1 MVDTSRDAAELST
14 NELTLIETRL
24 ANERKSVVAAYLL
37 FLFLGGLGI
46 HNFYLGRIL
55 LGVIELLLSLLG
67 TILIFAAGLGIVFL
81 IPLVILLF
89 IDLFIIPG
97 GIRKNLGMRRRE
109 LTESMKQNKRGA
121 AETTA

>member
-14 NELTLIETRL
+14 DELTLIETRL

-81 IPLVILLF
+81 IPLGILLF

-97 GIRKNLGMRRRE
+97 GIRKNLEKRRRE
-109 LTESMKQNKRGA
+109 LTESMKQNKRQA